1 MIYLK
6 GPFMRFMAGMTIK
19 KRLIILSAL
28 SMLIILSYALYV
40 VVENYQ
46 KYDDAKNTLKIAKL
60 SVELGNVLHE
70 LQKERG
76 ASAGYLNSK
85 GKKFGDILISQRKET
100 DKKLHVLQ
108 EYLNRSDDK
117 FAQYAKSH
125 IDFSKLGEMRRK
137 ISNFEVTTDQEVG
150 YYTRL
155 NKSILDTMTR
165 FSTYPSD
172 KVTKNLMTS
181 LVLFDSAKERAGIER
196 AVLAATFASDTFNK
210 KLYFKFVSVL
220 SQQKALFNLFENS
233 ASEKLL
239 AKFDA
244 LKRDPSFAEVERMRK
259 IALSKESGF
268 GVDATYWFKTITK
281 KINKLKEMENF
292 IFDTLIERARYVKSS
307 SFIHLVEFIVIA
319 LLSII
324 AIAYVSR
331 SIIKSVLGAIKRF
344 EYLISEVAK
353 GDLSIVVDRRNKI
366 RNEMDIVTRKLA
378 ELVAIIKDLTS
389 RINTSVAEAAKGN
402 FEYNLTTDG
411 MEGEFARA
419 IEMVQS
425 GIDAMRKAHEQQK
438 YIKFNAEVRSIGDVK
453 KGLSLIQSETTD
465 LIEDLD
471 DVFDVTQKTSELA
484 TNSLHTL
491 EAILEKMQNLDQEIQ
506 ETNISINSLN
516 EMSNEITSIVELI
529 KDIAEQTNLLA
540 LNAAIEAARAGEHG
554 RGFAVVADE
563 VRKLAERTQK
573 ATAEIN
579 VSINSMKQETG
590 SIVEKSEIMT
600 SVSSDVSHAITEFK
614 EDMARLQVDSQDTS
628 LLTED
633 MKNRLF
639 LTLVKIDH
647 IIFKAN
653 VYDIVVENKPNEH
666 VPDEHHCRFGK
677 WYDNEGKA
685 KFGNRQSFVKISTPH
700 AAVHKAALENIGY
713 LDPDRRI
720 EMAEVIIRNFKM
732 MEDAS
737 HQLFDLLD
745 ELKEEIRKK
754 KV

>member
-1 MIYLK
+1 
-6 GPFMRFMAGMTIK
+6 MAGMTIK
-19 KRLIILSAL
+19 KRLIILSAI
-28 SMLIILSYALYV
+28 SMFIILAYALYV
-40 VVENYQ
+40 VSENYNR
-46 KYDDAKNTLKIAKL
+46 YNDAEDTLKIAEL
-60 SVELGNVLHE
+60 SVKLGNVLHE

-85 GKKFGDILISQRKET
+85 GKKFGDILLAQRKET

-108 EYLNRSDDK
+108 DYLNASDNEFVA
-117 FAQYAKSH
+117 FAKEH
-125 IDFSKLGEMRRK
+125 IDFSKLQEMRKK
-137 ISNFEVTTDQEVG
+137 ISSFKVTTAQEVG
-150 YYTRL
+150 YYTAL

-196 AVLAATFASDTFNK
+196 AVLSGTFAADSFNK

-220 SQQKALFNLFENS
+220 SQQQALFNLFEHS
-233 ASEKLL
+233 ASKELL

-244 LKRDPSFAEVERMRK
+244 LKKDPSFAEVERMRK

-292 IFDTLIERARYVKSS
+292 IFATLTKRAKEVQSS
-307 SFIHLVEFIVIA
+307 SFMHLVEFIVIA
-319 LLSII
+319 LLSIM
-324 AIAYVSR
+324 AIAYVSS
-331 SIIKSVLGAIKRF
+331 SIIKSVLSAIKRF
-344 EYLISEVAK
+344 EYLISEVGRGNFA
-353 GDLSIVVDRRNKI
+353 IEIDRRSRI

-378 ELVAIIKDLTS
+378 ELVDIIKELTL
-389 RINTSVAEAAKGN
+389 RIETSVSEAAKGN
-402 FEYNLTTDG
+402 FSYELTTKG
-411 MEGEFARA
+411 MEGEFATA

-425 GIDAMRKAHEQQK
+425 GIDAMHRAYEQQQF
-438 YIKFNAEVRSIGDVK
+438 IKFNAEVRSLNDVQ
-453 KGLSLIQSETTD
+453 KGLGLIQGETAD
-465 LIEDLD
+465 MIEDMD
-471 DVFDVTQKTSELA
+471 DVFAVTKKTSELA
-484 TNSLHTL
+484 TNSMETL
-491 EAILEKMQNLDQEIQ
+491 EGILEKMQNLDQEIQ
-506 ETNISINSLN
+506 ESNVSVNSLN

-590 SIVEKSEIMT
+590 AIVEKSEIMT
-600 SVSSDVSHAITEFK
+600 SVSSDVSNAVTAFK
-614 EDMARLQVDSQDTS
+614 EDMAMLQNDSEDTS

-647 IIFKAN
+647 IIFKAH
-653 VYDIVVENKPNEH
+653 VYDIVVANKADEK
-666 VPDEHHCRFGK
+666 VADEHHCRFGK
-677 WYDNEGKA
+677 WYDSEGKA
-685 KFGNRQSFVKISTPH
+685 NFGSRESFVKIAAPH
-700 AAVHKAALENIGY
+700 AQVHKTALENIGY
-713 LDPDRRI
+713 LKPDRRL
-720 EMAEVIIRNFKM
+720 EMAEVIVKNFKT
-732 MEDAS
+732 MES
-737 HQLFDLLD
+737 SSQRLFELLD